1 MKRLRVLAL
10 EPYHGLSHAA
20 FLEGYARHSRHEV
33 EIWSLPPRKWK
44 WRMRGSAYHFAD
56 LARRPGALAPDAV
69 LASDFLN
76 LCEWRA
82 LAPPRFGS
90 APSLLYFHENQVTY
104 PLGELAPRDFHY
116 GWINLS
122 SALAADR
129 ILFNSSFHREEFIR
143 AVTAVLARMP
153 DHVPGGLPER
163 IRERSGV
170 FPVGI
175 DFEPHRRALARRPAV
190 REGPPVLLWNHRWE
204 HDKGPDLLAG
214 ALIELHR
221 GKVPFRAVI
230 CGQTST
236 RKPRASDGGGPL
248 ASAALELGDRVL
260 HLGYIARREEYLDRV
275 AGADIVV
282 STARHDFFGVAV
294 VEAMFLGCL
303 PVLPRAL
310 AYPEIVPA
318 HLHPELLYEPGTLA
332 EFLSGFLRSP
342 PYHLQE
348 EVAAAAG
355 RFDWVHLAPELDRI
369 LEALAAQSRDAQ
381 EPER

>member
-1 MKRLRVLAL
+1 MKVLAL
-10 EPYHGLSHAA
+10 EPYHVLSHAS
-20 FLEGYARHSRHEV
+20 FLEGYARRSRHEV
-33 EIWSLPPRKWK
+33 EIWSLPARKWK

-56 LARRPGALAPDAV
+56 LARRPGGLAPDAV

-143 AVTAVLARMP
+143 AVAGVLARMP
-153 DHVPGGLPER
+153 DHVPEGIPER

-175 DFEPHRRALARRPAV
+175 DFEPHRQALARRPAV

-221 GKVPFRAVI
+221 GKVPFRVVI
-230 CGQTST
+230 CGQTGIAGNMT
-236 RKPRASDGGGPL
+236 
-248 ASAALELGDRVL
+248 LGDGAR
-260 HLGYIARREEYLDRV
+260 LGAKTGMIHVVPPGATFCGSPAVPFIQHHRMVASLQRLAR
-275 AGADIVV
+275 
-282 STARHDFFGVAV
+282 
-294 VEAMFLGCL
+294 
-303 PVLPRAL
+303 
-310 AYPEIVPA
+310 
-318 HLHPELLYEPGTLA
+318 
-332 EFLSGFLRSP
+332 
-342 PYHLQE
+342 
-348 EVAAAAG
+348 
-355 RFDWVHLAPELDRI
+355 
-369 LEALAAQSRDAQ
+369 
-381 EPER
+381 ERRKGKNND